1 MFRRL
6 REPQTNVTVHVDGEA
21 VAAAPGDSVAA
32 VLLGRADAPRY
43 RASAVS
49 GAARA
54 PYCLIGNCFECLVE
68 IDGVPNRQGCMV
80 TVRDGMRVRRQ
91 TDAPGMGMEP
101 KEVGP

>member
-6 REPQTNVTVHVDGEA
+6 REPDTTVTVHVDGEA
-21 VAAAPGDSVAA
+21 VPAAPGDSVTAL
-32 VLLGRADAPRY
+32 LLGRADAPRY
-43 RASAVS
+43 RTSAVS

-80 TVRDGMRVRRQ
+80 AVRDGMRIRRQ
-91 TDAPGMGMEP
+91 TETQG
-101 KEVGP
+101 VGS